1 MFRKNGKTCCV
12 RSGLSQK
19 AGLLTLQVGSMA
31 MSWEMKRTHGP
42 KAYSSSESDSSESS
56 EESRRKK
63 SKKKKSKRGWAESKR
78 DDRYPHKW
86 SMSVKKKAL
95 NNNWEIEQEVMAQ
108 RWSADNWDPD
118 MKRPPITE

>member
-1 MFRKNGKTCCV
+1 
-12 RSGLSQK
+12 
-19 AGLLTLQVGSMA
+19 

-56 EESRRKK
+56 EESR
-63 SKKKKSKRGWAESKR
+63 SKKKKSKRSWAESKR

-118 MKRPPITE
+118 MKWPPITE

>member
-1 MFRKNGKTCCV
+1 
-12 RSGLSQK
+12 
-19 AGLLTLQVGSMA
+19 

-63 SKKKKSKRGWAESKR
+63 SKKKKKSKRSWAESKR